1 VAVEDR
7 DPVAGHPDDAL
18 RAGVA
23 PAEALV
29 QARADSADERAGAAF
44 VCFGA
49 G

>member
-1 VAVEDR
+1 MLAL
-7 DPVAGHPDDAL
+7 DDEL
-18 RAGVA
+18 LKGVA

-29 QARADSADERAGAAF
+29 CARGAIAGDDQRRAVARAAF

>member
-1 VAVEDR
+1 MLAL
-7 DPVAGHPDDAL
+7 DDEL
-18 RAGVA
+18 RAGRA

-29 QARADSADERAGAAF
+29 NARARSADERAGAAF